1 MQDGISR
8 RGLTA
13 AALAA
18 GVGGSA
24 GAAAP
29 DETPGLVHDADAIH
43 QTVSFAASPDRVY
56 DALTRS
62 EQFDAVFRLG
72 EAATTM
78 KLGHAATQ
86 ISRDVGGAFSL
97 FGGYVIGRH
106 LELMRPTRIVQAW
119 REIVW
124 DEGRFSLVSFRLA
137 ADADG
142 GTTLTFDHT
151 GFPAGAGPHLS
162 IGWYG
167 NYWDPLRKYLG

>member
-8 RGLTA
+8 RGLAA

-24 GAAAP
+24 AAAAP
-29 DETPGLVHDADAIH
+29 GETPGLVHDADSIH
-43 QTVSFAASPDRVY
+43 QTVTFAAPPERVY
-56 DALTRS
+56 DALTRAD
-62 EQFDAVFRLG
+62 QFDAVVRLG
-72 EAATTM
+72 EAAATM

-86 ISRDVGGAFSL
+86 ISSDVGGAFSL
-97 FGGYVIGRH
+97 FGGFIIGRH
-106 LELMRPTRIVQAW
+106 LDLARPTRIVQAW
-119 REIVW
+119 REVVW
-124 DEGRFSLVSFRLA
+124 DEGQFSLVSFRLA
-137 ADADG
+137 AEGG

-167 NYWDPLRKYLG
+167 NYWDPLRKYLA